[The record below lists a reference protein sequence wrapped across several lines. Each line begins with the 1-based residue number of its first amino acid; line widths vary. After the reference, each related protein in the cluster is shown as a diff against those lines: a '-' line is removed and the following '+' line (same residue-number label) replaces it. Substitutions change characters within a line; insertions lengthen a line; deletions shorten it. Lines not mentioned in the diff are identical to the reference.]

1 MLSKHLGKIFYACKQ
16 RLTEN
21 FGSNT

>member
-1 MLSKHLGKIFYACKQ
+1 MLSKHLGKTFYACKQ